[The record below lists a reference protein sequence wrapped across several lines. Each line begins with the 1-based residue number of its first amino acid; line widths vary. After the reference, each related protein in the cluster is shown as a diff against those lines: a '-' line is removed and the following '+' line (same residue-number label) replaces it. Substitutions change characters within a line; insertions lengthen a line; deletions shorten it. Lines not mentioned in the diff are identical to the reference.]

1 MHEILELQSGQVSF
15 ISSLMAGFS
24 LTIAVQII
32 RIKQDNILS
41 IINFLLFTLTA
52 LSFLVALYI
61 DVALLLRT
69 VGVTDFSQKLILEI
83 THIRNIGTSAAT
95 FAFFLFIL
103 SIGTVGWM
111 YSRFA
116 GIVTTVVSLI
126 TLLVLAYS
134 RYLII
139 NLPLI

>member
-1 MHEILELQSGQVSF
+1 MNEILELQSGQVSF

-32 RIKQDNILS
+32 RLRQNNFLNIS
-41 IINFLLFTLTA
+41 NFLLFTLTT
-52 LSFLVALYI
+52 LSFLIALYI

-69 VGVTDFSQKLILEI
+69 VGIKDFSPELISEI
-83 THIRNIGTSAAT
+83 SHIRNIGTSAAT

-103 SIGTVGWM
+103 SIGMVGWLH
-111 YSRFA
+111 SRFA
-116 GIVTTVVSLI
+116 GIVTTFVSLI
-126 TLLVLAYS
+126 TLLILGYS

-139 NLPLI
+139 NLF

>member
-1 MHEILELQSGQVSF
+1 MNEILELQSGQVSF

-32 RIKQDNILS
+32 RMRQANYLS
-41 IINFLLFTLTA
+41 VINLLLFTLTT

-69 VGVTDFSQKLILEI
+69 VGIKDFSANLVAEI
-83 THIRNIGTSAAT
+83 SHIRNIGTSAAT

-103 SIGTVGWM
+103 SIGMVGWL

-116 GIVTTVVSLI
+116 GIITTLMSLI
-126 TLLVLAYS
+126 TLIVLAYS
-134 RYLII
+134 RHLII
-139 NLPLI
+139 NLI

>member
-1 MHEILELQSGQVSF
+1 MNEILELQSGQVSF

-32 RIKQDNILS
+32 RLKQDNHLS
-41 IINFLLFTLTA
+41 TCNFLLFTLTA

-69 VGVTDFSQKLILEI
+69 VGVQDFKPELIAEI
-83 THIRNIGTSAAT
+83 SHIRNIGTSAAT

-103 SIGTVGWM
+103 AIGTVGWM

-116 GIVTTVVSLI
+116 GLVTTVVSII
-126 TLLVLAYS
+126 TLIVLAYS
-134 RYLII
+134 RHLIT
-139 NLPLI
+139 NLL